1 MAPAGRISC
10 GMVKKRRVS
19 PQDGDYQRAFQG
31 ELKLFERIQPAEMAA
46 GRELVEKR
54 VDLVEKLAE
63 SVKRLIESVEK
74 SPQSVE
80 KAPE

>member
-1 MAPAGRISC
+1 M
-10 GMVKKRRVS
+10 KH
-19 PQDGDYQRAFQG
+19 
-31 ELKLFERIQPAEMAA
+31 FERIQPAEMAA

-80 KAPE
+80 KPQNDKKGLPDLSLKRAF